1 MSYCPI
7 TYEAT
12 EKSRYSQTG
21 LRSLS
26 RDLQEL
32 KTLPYDAQEQRREA
46 VLRATKMSIQGMQ
59 PKMSARL
66 NVRGGHFEIVD
77 SGGRYI
83 LKPQHLVYPSL
94 PENEGLTMHLA
105 GLCGI
110 EVPTSGLVLSQDDTW
125 TFFVR
130 RFDRVGRKGK
140 VPQEDFA
147 QLSGMSRDTKYD
159 FSMEKLIPILDR
171 YCTFPAIEKVKL
183 LKRCLF
189 NFIVGNEDMHLKNF
203 SLISRKGKIELAPA
217 YDYLNTTVAFLAT
230 GRHLEDIEETA
241 LPLQGKKRRLTRGI
255 WLDYFATERIG
266 LPGKIVDGVLEDL
279 LQAQSRWHERIAVSF
294 LPVSQK
300 ESYIAVLQSRLKL
313 LSE

>member
-1 MSYCPI
+1 MSHCPI

-12 EKSRYSQTG
+12 MESRYSQSG

-26 RDLQEL
+26 RDLKEL
-32 KTLPYDAQEQRREA
+32 KTLPYDAEQQRREA
-46 VLRATKMSIQGMQ
+46 TLRATKMSIQGMQ

-66 NVRGGHFEIVD
+66 NVKGGQFEIVD
-77 SGGRYI
+77 IDGRYI

-110 EVPTSGLVLSQDDTW
+110 EAPTSGLVLSQDGTW
-125 TFFVR
+125 TYFVR
-130 RFDRVGRKGK
+130 RFDRVRRKDK
-140 VPQEDFA
+140 IPLEDFA
-147 QLSGMSRDTKYD
+147 QLSGLSRDTKYD

-189 NFIVGNEDMHLKNF
+189 NFVVGNEDMHLKNF
-203 SLISRKGKIELAPA
+203 SLISWEGKIELAPA
-217 YDYLNTTVAFLAT
+217 YDYLNTTVAFLAA
-230 GRHLEDIEETA
+230 GRRIEDIEEIA
-241 LPLQGKKRRLTRGI
+241 LPLDGKKRHLTRKTWI
-255 WLDYFATERIG
+255 EYFAAERIG

-279 LQAQSRWHERIAVSF
+279 FQAQFIWQERIADSF
-294 LPVSQK
+294 LPISQK
-300 ESYIAVLQSRLKL
+300 ESYTTLLQSRLEL
-313 LSE
+313 LSS